1 MPRKKNQIIDQN
13 NADDLI
19 LDQVNVEEIESET
32 QLETEKKESETQLET
47 TQPEIVQNI
56 KEFSKSK
63 RKITK
68 LIETICG
75 PKTIIVEVDE

>member
-1 MPRKKNQIIDQN
+1 MPRKKNQIVDQASIEIQN
-13 NADDLI
+13 TAEI
-19 LDQVNVEEIESET
+19 PITDQVDIKEV
-32 QLETEKKESETQLET
+32 ESETQLET
-47 TQPEIVQNI
+47 TQSEIVQSI
-56 KEFSKSK
+56 KEFSKPK

>member
-1 MPRKKNQIIDQN
+1 MPRKKNQIVDQASIEIQ
-13 NADDLI
+13 NAVEI
-19 LDQVNVEEIESET
+19 PITDQVDIKEV
-32 QLETEKKESETQLET
+32 ESETQLET

-75 PKTIIVEVDE
+75 PKTIIIEVDE

>member
-1 MPRKKNQIIDQN
+1 MPRKKNQIVDQASIEIQ
-13 NADDLI
+13 NAVEI
-19 LDQVNVEEIESET
+19 PITDQVDIKEV
-32 QLETEKKESETQLET
+32 ESETQLET
-47 TQPEIVQNI
+47 TQPDIVQNI

-75 PKTIIVEVDE
+75 PKTIIIEVDE

>member
-1 MPRKKNQIIDQN
+1 MPRKKNQIVDQASIEIQN
-13 NADDLI
+13 TAEI
-19 LDQVNVEEIESET
+19 PITDQVDIKEV
-32 QLETEKKESETQLET
+32 ESETQLET
-47 TQPEIVQNI
+47 TQSEIVQNI